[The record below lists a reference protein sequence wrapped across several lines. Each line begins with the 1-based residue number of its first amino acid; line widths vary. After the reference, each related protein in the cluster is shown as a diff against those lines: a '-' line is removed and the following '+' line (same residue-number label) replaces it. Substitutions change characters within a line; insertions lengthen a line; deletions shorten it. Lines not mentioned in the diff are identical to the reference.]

1 MFIQLCVIIEAVKLD
16 VVATDYCVKIS
27 SEHEKL
33 GGLRLYLC
41 GRQVDSIGR
50 NNSIRTAMKQFGL
63 LSTKNQFWTLKM

>member
-1 MFIQLCVIIEAVKLD
+1 MFIQLCVIVEAVKLD

-50 NNSIRTAMKQFGL
+50 NNSIRTAMKRFGL
-63 LSTKNQFWTLKM
+63 LSTKNQFWTL